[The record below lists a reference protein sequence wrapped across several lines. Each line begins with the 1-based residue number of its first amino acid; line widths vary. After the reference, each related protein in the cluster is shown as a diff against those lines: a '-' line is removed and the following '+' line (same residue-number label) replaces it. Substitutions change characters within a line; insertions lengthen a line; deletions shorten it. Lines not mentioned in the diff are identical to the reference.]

1 MVSGHHFSWRL
12 HLPSCDGL
20 EMWLRPL
27 RTLTHWSP
35 GRICSRARC
44 WRLTL
49 LLAWRLPSGNLS
61 KPIFCNW
68 CEHGEEPGSINL
80 AGTPKGRAWLA
91 LIYPSNAKMFMATR
105 VFSFKSSLQ
114 ALFILLGALLILP
127 CVLCSLGGGVWSS
140 LTPTQ
145 AGKKINV
152 SSVPWD
158 AHPTSVPHGA
168 AE

>member
-1 MVSGHHFSWRL
+1 MVSGHHFSWRH

-35 GRICSRARC
+35 VRICSRAQC

-49 LLAWRLPSGNLS
+49 LLASRLPSGNLS

-91 LIYPSNAKMFMATR
+91 LIYPSNAKMFMAAR

-127 CVLCSLGGGVWSS
+127 CVLCSLGGGIWFS

-145 AGKKINV
+145 G
-152 SSVPWD
+152 W
-158 AHPTSVPHGA
+158 
-168 AE
+168 